1 MRRFKLELIV
11 NDRGMPLQA
20 TVVVYDDDEP
30 ASISTKEV
38 EPFISWAEVMNE
50 LLDSLPVQLRLL

>member
-1 MRRFKLELIV
+1 MRRFRLELIV

-20 TVVVYDDDEP
+20 TVVVYEDDETT
-30 ASISTKEV
+30 SISTKEV